1 MPTAPPSSP
10 STTPAPSSPP
20 IASVKTNLSFSL
32 PNLGQAINTP
42 NQHSLD
48 PHPLNSLA
56 GLGTSYGTSPFLP
69 RSELDRESEISTSAP
84 ASLASILA
92 SQVSI
97 NGYRNIDNIQQVSS
111 SPLTSP
117 RRSNL
122 LLNLQSPSASPVPSS
137 PPFPTPTPADPD
149 QQPRSP
155 RLNPNFN
162 SGSFNPFQS
171 LRSSQ
176 GHEDTLDGD
185 PPNQVAPFS
194 LSEPQT
200 PRNSTGSSPVSCA
213 GDWARCMQVSCPA
226 GTGLHLIIEPQI
238 PRCLTWTF
246 TSSSSNSDSRDH
258 FTINISMPHQSRSAV
273 PDANDEEPAVIRATC
288 SASRGQGAI
297 AQAPRGKGNAKAAG
311 MKTTTN
317 GPKKPTGTTTSST
330 SKPTPK
336 AQASK
341 LLPKAQASKPPP
353 KAQASKVPPKA
364 QASKPPPKAQA
375 SKAPPKAP
383 ASKAPAKAPASK
395 APPKVPPARQGN
407 GPSGGL
413 PQGSTTKK
421 QAKATAQPMDIDG
434 LTAPAPSTKTLK
446 RKPDAPHAVSRTGSN
461 SEEMDLDNV
470 DIDADEVPRPK
481 KSKPSLPSKPTVAGK
496 GRQASTT
503 ASASRSASS
512 TALNSPV
519 TSSHT
524 LPSVTDQPSKGQKK
538 GAASQKAAHQQKAF
552 WDIFL
557 RKTI

>member
-185 PPNQVAPFS
+185 PPN
-194 LSEPQT
+194 
-200 PRNSTGSSPVSCA
+200 
-213 GDWARCMQVSCPA
+213 
-226 GTGLHLIIEPQI
+226 
-238 PRCLTWTF
+238 
-246 TSSSSNSDSRDH
+246 
-258 FTINISMPHQSRSAV
+258 QSRSAV

>member
-1 MPTAPPSSP
+1 MSTTSSFAHRAETPRPRVSGLRPLALMPTAPPSSP
-10 STTPAPSSPP
+10 NTTPAPSLPP
-20 IASVKTNLSFSL
+20 IASVKTNLSFSP

-69 RSELDRESEISTSAP
+69 RSELDLESEISTSAP

-122 LLNLQSPSASPVPSS
+122 LLNQYLQSPSASPVPSS

-171 LRSSQ
+171 PRSSQ
-176 GHEDTLDGD
+176 GHEDTLDSD

-258 FTINISMPHQSRSAV
+258 FTINVSMPHQSESAV
-273 PDANDEEPAVIRATC
+273 PDANYEEPAAIRATRK
-288 SASRGQGAI
+288 ASKGQGAI
-297 AQAPRGKGNAKAAG
+297 AQAVCR
-311 MKTTTN
+311 
-317 GPKKPTGTTTSST
+317 ST
-330 SKPTPK
+330 MRVYGHI
-336 AQASK
+336 
-341 LLPKAQASKPPP
+341 L
-353 KAQASKVPPKA
+353 
-364 QASKPPPKAQA
+364 
-375 SKAPPKAP
+375 
-383 ASKAPAKAPASK
+383 
-395 APPKVPPARQGN
+395 
-407 GPSGGL
+407 
-413 PQGSTTKK
+413 
-421 QAKATAQPMDIDG
+421 
-434 LTAPAPSTKTLK
+434 
-446 RKPDAPHAVSRTGSN
+446 
-461 SEEMDLDNV
+461 
-470 DIDADEVPRPK
+470 
-481 KSKPSLPSKPTVAGK
+481 
-496 GRQASTT
+496 
-503 ASASRSASS
+503 
-512 TALNSPV
+512 
-519 TSSHT
+519 T
-524 LPSVTDQPSKGQKK
+524 LPTLFLHPLPFLFVVFPSFLLVFPGSLE
-538 GAASQKAAHQQKAF
+538 GKAMP
-552 WDIFL
+552 
-557 RKTI
+557 RRR